1 MKVSLLFPLLKG
13 MQGAEFLEQ
22 AKLPVG
28 ERALEFEKDRD
39 EREPGEGRATKVG
52 CSGCGCSDLTL
63 MKGDDGSR
71 VSSKLIP
78 PLPPPGGKQ
87 RDSKPKTASGK
98 QMRLPLVTVIPRHLW
113 EAVDNWTST
122 RPGK

>member
-1 MKVSLLFPLLKG
+1 MKVSLLFPFLKG

-39 EREPGEGRATKVG
+39 EREPGERRATKVG

-63 MKGDDGSR
+63 MKGDDGSG

-78 PLPPPGGKQ
+78 SSHLQ
-87 RDSKPKTASGK
+87 EESREILS
-98 QMRLPLVTVIPRHLW
+98 QRLPR
-113 EAVDNWTST
+113 EN
-122 RPGK
+122 K